1 MDLPKELFYKL
12 KEDIKKATV
21 NTDIIKKSIMSETRT
36 VSSLITLFGLSAEE
50 LSEAGVPFENLMA
63 LGSLVQ

>member
-21 NTDIIKKSIMSETRT
+21 NTDIIKKSKELMER
-36 VSSLITLFGLSAEE
+36 LAEE
-50 LSEAGVPFENLMA
+50 KTENTK
-63 LGSLVQ
+63 